1 MADQYQYAG
10 LAQAGQA
17 PGYPQFQ
24 YPTASGDQNAPFL
37 QGYALAQQGGA
48 QTTVP
53 AAMFGGQ
60 SVGSFGIDQ
69 SQVAYSQAAA
79 GVPVPQIG
87 ASQMPINAGI
97 GAGFPYGD
105 YSQFNQYGSIG
116 PGVGGMPQSIG
127 DMQQFGQL
135 LPNAFNQTATRNLY
149 DAFAQDQGLAGFNP
163 AAFLQDPTG
172 SMGRNLGGFS
182 GKGFGMNQ
190 RGGMN
195 KFGNG
200 GRSNALPS
208 VTNPDGL
215 REDTIFVSK
224 LPQNIDHDVMKAQFG
239 VIGKIK
245 INSKTGMPMIWI
257 FKERGVPKGDAL
269 VTYEDPNCVQAAIKW
284 FAEHEFLGKKIDVK
298 QAKNSQRP
306 VIITP
311 GGGGGGSGAG
321 GNMMNNAAA
330 LAAAAVAAAASGNT
344 MSSLMNNSAAAAASL
359 AALTGGAPYGMEKP
373 DMNIYGQLSG
383 ARDGRNISAP
393 NRPGGNATGAGRAG
407 DWVCASCHN
416 VSFSW
421 RDRCKQ
427 CNAPRPDD
435 MNLNAVGGMG
445 RGCPPGMG
453 PGRGGSAVGGVGGI
467 PVVGSNGTGGMGRGT
482 PGNLQ
487 SNMASTMRGG
497 RGGGPMRG
505 SAVSAGRMRPAPY

>member
-1 MADQYQYAG
+1 
-10 LAQAGQA
+10 
-17 PGYPQFQ
+17 
-24 YPTASGDQNAPFL
+24 
-37 QGYALAQQGGA
+37 
-48 QTTVP
+48 
-53 AAMFGGQ
+53 
-60 SVGSFGIDQ
+60 
-69 SQVAYSQAAA
+69 
-79 GVPVPQIG
+79 
-87 ASQMPINAGI
+87 
-97 GAGFPYGD
+97 
-105 YSQFNQYGSIG
+105 
-116 PGVGGMPQSIG
+116 
-127 DMQQFGQL
+127 
-135 LPNAFNQTATRNLY
+135 
-149 DAFAQDQGLAGFNP
+149 
-163 AAFLQDPTG
+163 
-172 SMGRNLGGFS
+172 
-182 GKGFGMNQ
+182 
-190 RGGMN
+190 
-195 KFGNG
+195 
-200 GRSNALPS
+200 
-208 VTNPDGL
+208 
-215 REDTIFVSK
+215 
-224 LPQNIDHDVMKAQFG
+224 
-239 VIGKIK
+239 
-245 INSKTGMPMIWI
+245 MPMIWI

-311 GGGGGGSGAG
+311 GGGGGSGAG

-359 AALTGGAPYGMEKP
+359 AALTGGAPYGMDKP
-373 DMNIYGQLSG
+373 DMNVYGPLAG
-383 ARDGRNISAP
+383 ARDGRNASAP
-393 NRPGGNATGAGRAG
+393 NRPGGNATSGGRAG
-407 DWVCASCHN
+407 DWVCVVCNN

-435 MNLNAVGGMG
+435 MNPNAVGGMG

-453 PGRGGSAVGGVGGI
+453 PGRGGSVVGGI